1 MKAWSILYVE
11 ARRIEWRWDGIFP
24 YSGMDA
30 GGNTEGGLWSLLRFP
45 ELQGLRI
52 FQNLLVDFGSLCD
65 RFSQT
70 MKTEE
75 VDSIQGF
82 EVHSLLAEKF
92 LLYLQNLIALI
103 SDMEKRHVLIFIQT
117 FTDEDDTSR
126 FPLCSTLLSNQHSI
140 TCLIPLFS
148 LPTFPHIQ
156 PCVQDA
162 RLRVSVPR
170 SSV

>member
-65 RFSQT
+65 RFS
-70 MKTEE
+70 
-75 VDSIQGF
+75 
-82 EVHSLLAEKF
+82 
-92 LLYLQNLIALI
+92 
-103 SDMEKRHVLIFIQT
+103 
-117 FTDEDDTSR
+117 
-126 FPLCSTLLSNQHSI
+126 
-140 TCLIPLFS
+140 
-148 LPTFPHIQ
+148 
-156 PCVQDA
+156 
-162 RLRVSVPR
+162 
-170 SSV
+170 